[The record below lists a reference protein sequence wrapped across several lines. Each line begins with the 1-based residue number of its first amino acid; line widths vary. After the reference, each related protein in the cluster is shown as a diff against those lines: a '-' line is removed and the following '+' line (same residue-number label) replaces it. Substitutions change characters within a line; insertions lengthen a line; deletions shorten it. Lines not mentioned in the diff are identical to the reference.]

1 MDCFIYSRFLIEI
14 SVMDYLLYSRFLHL
28 MPDGTVFIVFCF
40 LIRIVS
46 ALGSAATSTA
56 CLTLLAQEFEDNLS
70 PAVVRSLSSK
80 GHS

>member
-1 MDCFIYSRFLIEI
+1 
-14 SVMDYLLYSRFLHL
+14 

-46 ALGSAATSTA
+46 ALGSAATSTS

-70 PAVVRSLSSK
+70 PAVVRSFEVLNLLDFLTTQSF
-80 GHS
+80 

>member
-1 MDCFIYSRFLIEI
+1 
-14 SVMDYLLYSRFLHL
+14 

-70 PAVVRSLSSK
+70 PAVVRSLEVKDILNTQSF
-80 GHS
+80 